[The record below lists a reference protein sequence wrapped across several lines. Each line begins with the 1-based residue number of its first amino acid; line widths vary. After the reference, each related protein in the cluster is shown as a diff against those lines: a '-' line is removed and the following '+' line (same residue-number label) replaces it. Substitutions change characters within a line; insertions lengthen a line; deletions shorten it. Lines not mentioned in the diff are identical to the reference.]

1 MKLHTE
7 DYISIFLGILTIISV
22 LNYWGDTYNYS
33 VRGGDKHETIE
44 RFQENYEYYIPTYE
58 I

>member
-22 LNYWGDTYNYS
+22 LNYWGDSYNSYI
-33 VRGGDKHETIE
+33 RGGDKHQIIE
-44 RFQENYEYYIPTYE
+44 RFEQQYEYYIPTYE